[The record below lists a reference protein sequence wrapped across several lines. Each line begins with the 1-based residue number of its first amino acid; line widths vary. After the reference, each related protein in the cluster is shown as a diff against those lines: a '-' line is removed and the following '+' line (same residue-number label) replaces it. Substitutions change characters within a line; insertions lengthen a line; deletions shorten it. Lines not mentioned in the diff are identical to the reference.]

1 MIHFFTQFDPTL
13 HKSTV
18 HWFFGF
24 TQELIISTIGGFVG
38 GALAYGWYIER
49 KEARK
54 NEAAKKTAC
63 TKALLTTQMV
73 LLFQIQELQ
82 ELNAACQSVLDFDF
96 ANSKLGELLKNPDTL
111 EAEQLLNHLGKN
123 KKSHELYRS
132 TQFVIMKPSGNHI
145 IAMPHDIFDIQDLK
159 LESSA
164 ITQTELNR
172 YFQSLSAC
180 NQGYV
185 RIIALLD
192 RRNETRDMIFNQLIA
207 TIDMAASKDA
217 EFMDKLK
224 CKNGNGCA

>member
-82 ELNAACQSVLDFDF
+82 ELNGWPCRWPCRAMAVPGAPFVPFVFFMFVDNMKMVKDF
-96 ANSKLGELLKNPDTL
+96 LKRHW
-111 EAEQLLNHLGKN
+111 Q
-123 KKSHELYRS
+123 
-132 TQFVIMKPSGNHI
+132 
-145 IAMPHDIFDIQDLK
+145 
-159 LESSA
+159 
-164 ITQTELNR
+164 
-172 YFQSLSAC
+172 
-180 NQGYV
+180 
-185 RIIALLD
+185 
-192 RRNETRDMIFNQLIA
+192 
-207 TIDMAASKDA
+207 SKD
-217 EFMDKLK
+217 FLK
-224 CKNGNGCA
+224 CLRKKGRLFFVEMLLVG